1 MLFKV
6 IQHGYKTIQRV
17 APILQPVIC
26 SEINAASVKNKRLL
40 QNEMG
45 SYKFMFSLHTVTFV
59 TQNYSKLY
67 ILYSNKFYVSK
78 FILVRVVNFI

>member
-1 MLFKV
+1 
-6 IQHGYKTIQRV
+6 
-17 APILQPVIC
+17 
-26 SEINAASVKNKRLL
+26 
-40 QNEMG
+40 MG